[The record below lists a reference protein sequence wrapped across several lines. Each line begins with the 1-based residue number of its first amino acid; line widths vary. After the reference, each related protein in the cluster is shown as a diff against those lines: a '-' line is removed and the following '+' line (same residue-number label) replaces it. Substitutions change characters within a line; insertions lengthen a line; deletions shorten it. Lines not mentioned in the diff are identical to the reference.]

1 MFDKMKEIYELQ
13 KKAKELQKRLEEMT
27 VEQIEG
33 GIKLRLNGL
42 FKVVSLEIDPSFL
55 SLDRKEMLEAS
66 LKKLFTDTV
75 QEVQKRS
82 ASSSSD
88 LLKGLSF

>member
-1 MFDKMKEIYELQ
+1 MFDKMKQVYELQ
-13 KKAKELQKRLEEMT
+13 KKAKELQKKLEEMS

-42 FKVVSLEIDPSFL
+42 FKVESLEIDPSFL
-55 SLDRKEMLEAS
+55 SVDRKEKLES
-66 LKKLFTDTV
+66 LLSKLFTDTV

-82 ASSSSD
+82 AASSSE